1 MGTFVR
7 CDDATKEKT
16 RLGFARVMIDVPF
29 GKPIPEKIKFLD
41 VDGSVI
47 CLKVEFEWKPLLCTQ
62 CNGIGH
68 DTSQCRKGKTDAPQ
82 KKVVQPVGKQQ
93 WRPKQKKPVAAPPV
107 VTPPAAEPTAPV
119 STPVEIPNNFEV
131 NWTRDGKYHVA
142 DTPARRIIRYSRQE
156 MVETGLQAIQFGKH
170 NFMESINNVTPKV
183 GVGTNG
189 SALSPMGDNIGL
201 FGLLETKVK
210 PLSLNSATD
219 MGTNTQFH
227 LTMVYAFNGLHER
240 KVLWSK
246 LSQFKDYIQ
255 GAWAICGD
263 FNTVLSPNERLGGA
277 SSEEEITDF
286 KNCIDDCEVMDCPA
300 TGSLFTWCNK
310 HEPATRVYSR
320 LDRVLVNQK
329 WLQDHPQAYAFF
341 YCEGIFDHC
350 PCVVQSKLVGGKKK
364 RSFKYFNM
372 WSKSVDFQQCV
383 KTVWDQ
389 NWPGTKMYKL
399 VCKLKHL
406 KGPLKNLNKNDFE
419 GVENNY
425 VRAQMY
431 LEKVQLS
438 LRTDPLNPDLIVQ
451 EREAASSVR
460 FLNEACDEFL
470 LQKSKAIWVE
480 KGDCNTKYF
489 HSIIKARQSAFL
501 DFYTSLLGS
510 SAETISVAKNV
521 VQLGKLCTVDHH
533 ATLLAPVTKAEIK
546 QVLFSIPPHKA
557 AGPDGYSSAFFRDS
571 WDTVGETVCEAIT
584 DFFQHGHLLKQLN
597 HTLVTL
603 IPKCDIPQ
611 NVSQFRPISCCNVIY
626 KTISK
631 LICNRLAT
639 ILPSIISD
647 NQGGFIKGRSIVE
660 NILICQDIVRCYN
673 RKSVSPR
680 FMLKVDLKKA
690 YDSVNWEFMKQML
703 TFLNFPQKF
712 IDLVMECITTAS
724 YSLVLNGE
732 VFGHFKGAKGLRQ
745 GDPLS
750 PLLFTIAMEYLSR
763 VLNYTTSTMP
773 FKFHPMCSKLQLS
786 HLMFVDDL
794 LLFCKGDVNSIMIL
808 LRSFATFSCAS
819 GLQMNSNKT
828 NA

>member
-1 MGTFVR
+1 MSIDCSDQIQFPPLSSQKTKTNVNNHDVLGPSVVLGGPDGDGQKTVEVHQLVGIPPYDLAAPDDSSEWRVQSKRRGKQPLRTIPEENEELLQFSDDDVKEELEYWKNSVYGFVLGANPPVDVVEGFLKRLWAKFPIDKISFCSNGVFIVRFKTSAARTQILQQGHFLFDNKPLIVRPWSEGVALEKEVIKEVPVWVKVHNLPLKFWGKCLPKIAGIMGTFVR

-68 DTSQCRKGKTDAPQ
+68 DTSKCRKGKTDAPQ

-131 NWTRDGKYHVA
+131 NWTRDGKYHVV

-156 MVETGLQAIQFGKH
+156 MVKTGLQAIQFGKH

-210 PLSLNSATD
+210 PLSLNSVRNNLCSSWCLTTNTQCHKGGRVWLLWNPAMFRVHILEYNAQFIHLQATD
-219 MGTNTQFH
+219 MGTNTHFH

-240 KVLWSK
+240 KELWSK

-329 WLQDHPQAYAFF
+329 WLQDYPQAYAFF
-341 YCEGIFDHC
+341 YCEGIFNHC

-372 WSKSVDFQQCV
+372 WSKSVDFQKCV

-406 KGPLKNLNKNDFE
+406 KGPLKNLNKNDFVD
-419 GVENNY
+419 VENNY
-425 VRAQMY
+425 ARAQMY

-460 FLNEACDEFL
+460 FLNEACY
-470 LQKSKAIWVE
+470 V
-480 KGDCNTKYF
+480 
-489 HSIIKARQSAFL
+489 
-501 DFYTSLLGS
+501 
-510 SAETISVAKNV
+510 
-521 VQLGKLCTVDHH
+521 
-533 ATLLAPVTKAEIK
+533 
-546 QVLFSIPPHKA
+546 
-557 AGPDGYSSAFFRDS
+557 
-571 WDTVGETVCEAIT
+571 
-584 DFFQHGHLLKQLN
+584 
-597 HTLVTL
+597 
-603 IPKCDIPQ
+603 
-611 NVSQFRPISCCNVIY
+611 
-626 KTISK
+626 
-631 LICNRLAT
+631 
-639 ILPSIISD
+639 
-647 NQGGFIKGRSIVE
+647 
-660 NILICQDIVRCYN
+660 
-673 RKSVSPR
+673 
-680 FMLKVDLKKA
+680 
-690 YDSVNWEFMKQML
+690 
-703 TFLNFPQKF
+703 
-712 IDLVMECITTAS
+712 
-724 YSLVLNGE
+724 
-732 VFGHFKGAKGLRQ
+732 
-745 GDPLS
+745 
-750 PLLFTIAMEYLSR
+750 
-763 VLNYTTSTMP
+763 
-773 FKFHPMCSKLQLS
+773 
-786 HLMFVDDL
+786 
-794 LLFCKGDVNSIMIL
+794 
-808 LRSFATFSCAS
+808 
-819 GLQMNSNKT
+819 
-828 NA
+828 